1 MYGMTGAHPILPLP
15 SYVRVT
21 NPENQKT
28 VIVRINDRGPFHS
41 DRLIDLSYAASYKL
55 GLSGK
60 GSGIVDVEAIDA
72 RKYVQN
78 TSLSTS
84 PNTAAVDDS
93 TSVKIEPL
101 KSADAPAARNISDAA
116 TKSLNQEKRNPI
128 AMPGSFVQVGAFKS
142 SENAELLARK
152 ITGDNLVENM
162 PINNWYNQG
171 IYRVRIGPYA
181 NRAMAELAAE
191 KVKKALGL
199 NTYIIDQP

>member
-1 MYGMTGAHPILPLP
+1 
-15 SYVRVT
+15 
-21 NPENQKT
+21 
-28 VIVRINDRGPFHS
+28 
-41 DRLIDLSYAASYKL
+41 
-55 GLSGK
+55 
-60 GSGIVDVEAIDA
+60 
-72 RKYVQN
+72 
-78 TSLSTS
+78 
-84 PNTAAVDDS
+84 
-93 TSVKIEPL
+93 
-101 KSADAPAARNISDAA
+101 
-116 TKSLNQEKRNPI
+116 
-128 AMPGSFVQVGAFKS
+128 MPGSFVQVGAFKS